1 MILHIWKLRFS
12 LARWKSMETMRN
24 FEAAKLRA
32 RPTLTQGHF
41 CGVQPNEFVVTAG
54 KQFPVSPEPSRAEF

>member
-1 MILHIWKLRFS
+1 
-12 LARWKSMETMRN
+12 METMRN

-41 CGVQPNEFVVTAG
+41 CGAQPNEFVVTAE
-54 KQFPVSPEPSRAEF
+54 KQFPASPEPSRAEF

>member
-1 MILHIWKLRFS
+1 MG
-12 LARWKSMETMRN
+12 TMRN

-32 RPTLTQGHF
+32 RPTPTQGHF
-41 CGVQPNEFVVTAG
+41 CGVLPNEFVVTAG